1 MSVFLWI
8 SSKKYFKI
16 PEKLRVAECG
26 SFWDSIEFLAVF
38 SHLKC
43 LTKKKDK
50 SEHIAEIGLLTL
62 NTSFGLFHDE
72 NELKYQK
79 SYELSHEADFEVQNC
94 FQRDMSCF
102 TLVWK

>member
-1 MSVFLWI
+1 MWLILRFNRVF
-8 SSKKYFKI
+8 
-16 PEKLRVAECG
+16 G
-26 SFWDSIEFLAVF
+26 SIFPFEVF
-38 SHLKC
+38 D
-43 LTKKKDK
+43 KKKDK

-102 TLVWK
+102 TLV